1 MISRRQV
8 LPAKEQAERSAR
20 ICERTFALA
29 AAHRVVALYA
39 SIRGEVDLRA
49 LDTSLREKNVRV
61 CYPRVEGPGLTFH
74 ETAYGELV
82 PAGRFNIP
90 EPPATAALVMP
101 EQLEALV
108 IPGLAFDE
116 NGHRLGWGAGFY
128 DALLRRAP
136 RARRIGVC
144 YEFQLVDEVPH
155 GSNDE
160 PVHVVVTDVA
170 TTFVQKER
178 TP

>member
-1 MISRRQV
+1 MSSRRQA
-8 LPAKEQAERSAR
+8 LPTNEQMMRSAR
-20 ICERTFALA
+20 ICVRTIPLVGD
-29 AAHRVVALYA
+29 HRVVALYA
-39 SIRGEVDLRA
+39 AIRGEVHLGGLDAALRGM
-49 LDTSLREKNVRV
+49 NVRV

-74 ETAYGELV
+74 ETAYSELV

-108 IPGLAFDE
+108 IPGLAFDK

-155 GSNDE
+155 GANDE

-170 TTFVQKER
+170 TTFAQKER